1 MGFLLWAG
9 APSLFA
15 GDRHLLWS
23 VASDRGRVTIMGSI
37 HTLRQDAY
45 PLPAPHEQAY
55 ANARALVFETD
66 MARMNDPGVQARLM
80 ALGLYPEGES
90 LEKNLSAEVYAA
102 LSDAME
108 QRGLPIGGFSRFRPW
123 FCAFSL
129 ILLDLQRLGY
139 NPEYGLDVHFFHRA
153 QKDGKSVF
161 HLEPVEA
168 QMELLASLGETGQEE
183 SFILQSLQEL
193 DILGSMAFR
202 LTEAW
207 RTGDAAGLDDI
218 MRMGFRGF
226 PDLHDRLI
234 TQRNQQ
240 WLPAIEDLIRQ
251 GKQALVIVGAGHL
264 VGPQGLVALLKE
276 RGHVL
281 EQH

>member
-1 MGFLLWAG
+1 
-9 APSLFA
+9 
-15 GDRHLLWS
+15 
-23 VASDRGRVTIMGSI
+23 VTLMGSI

-55 ANARALVFETD
+55 ANARTLVFETD
-66 MARMNDPGVQARLM
+66 MARMNDPAVQARLM

-90 LEKNLSAEVYAA
+90 LEKNLSAEVYGA

-168 QMELLASLGETGQEE
+168 QMELLASLGKTGHEE

-193 DILGSMAFR
+193 DILESMAFR

-207 RTGDAAGLDDI
+207 RTGDSAALHDI

-226 PDLHDRLI
+226 PDLYTRLI
-234 TQRNQQ
+234 TQRNRQ
-240 WLPAIEDLIRQ
+240 WLPAVEDLIRQ
-251 GKQALVIVGAGHL
+251 GEQALVIVGAGHL